1 MPLISINMPA
11 YNAGRHIAA
20 AIESALAQTVGD
32 LEVVVVDDGSADD
45 TAAIV
50 GRLRDRDP
58 RVRLFSRPN
67 TGVVG
72 ARNDALRVSEGE
84 FIAVLDSDDL
94 ARHDR
99 LERQVAYLREHSDCL
114 AVGSPALVIDDEGAP
129 LSRWFPAL
137 PPDRIDAVNL
147 AGDHGAALC
156 HSSVTMRRE
165 AALRVGG
172 YREPYATAEDLDL
185 WLRLAEVGRLAS
197 LDEALVQYR
206 MHPANIGATQARR
219 QRAAAEAAIDD
230 ARRRRGLP
238 PADPRSPMREPIPAD
253 PAEFYGWMALG
264 AGHSATARKYAR
276 ARLARRPLS
285 LSSWRFLYCALRGH

>member
-1 MPLISINMPA
+1 MPLISVNMPA

-20 AIESALAQTVGD
+20 AIESVLAQTLDD

-50 GRLRDRDP
+50 GRLRDSDP
-58 RVRLFSRPN
+58 RVRLMSRPN

-72 ARNDALRVSEGE
+72 ARNDALRASVGE
-84 FIAVLDSDDL
+84 FIAVLDSDDI
-94 ARHDR
+94 ARPDR
-99 LERQVAYLREHSDCL
+99 LERQIDHLREHPDCL
-114 AVGSPALVIDDEGAP
+114 AVGSPALVIDNDGDP
-129 LSRWFPAL
+129 LACWFPPL
-137 PPDRIDAVNL
+137 PPDLIDEVNL
-147 AGDHGAALC
+147 AGDRAAALC

-165 AALRVGG
+165 AVLRVGG

-197 LDEALVQYR
+197 LDEALVEYR

-219 QRAAAEAAIDD
+219 QRAAAEAAIAD

-238 PADPRSPMREPIPAD
+238 PADPRPPMREAIPAD
-253 PAEFYGWMALG
+253 PAESYGWMALG